1 MANTSN
7 NDFHISLVAKN
18 IGPHKDFN
26 LCEKVNSNKIVFYAN
41 NGTGKTFLSR
51 TFRLAEEPKKNA
63 DDLITVH
70 KKEAEFSFKIVNDN
84 LTKELSVK
92 LNRGNEPI
100 VNNNSGL
107 IFHVFNSDYVNEQIV
122 PNNYTPDGE
131 IDGYIIGKEQIDL
144 SEEKNKEETL
154 RGIIKKYDERIDKYI
169 DSLRKKL
176 TDEGVHG
183 RTTEMSL
190 ITREELHRGKIYD
203 DVRTSEQVTCE
214 LEKLAQMP
222 EELQDIS
229 LPVWSYERSCLDDI
243 LIELSV
249 SHSKSEWDEE
259 FVKYYND
266 NREFITKGLD
276 NPLLEKEVCP
286 FCKREL
292 ESDALELVKMYSAYR
307 EDKESKIVDMFNRYK
322 KALDDLFNAIKNW
335 CHQTSSAQTR
345 FEKFKEY
352 FPSLKSIQI
361 TNIEIDEY
369 QQQPFDSLKE
379 AINNKIKDLTLSLDE
394 KDNIN
399 LIKTLL
405 RTITNLHK
413 DNLDFIIKANH
424 VKNNI
429 NTERLGLRRDLC
441 RSIYMEGKSKLAEA
455 FACFNKA
462 QEELK
467 KIQKS
472 IKEKEEKIKISKKE
486 KVSNALNSLLKLFF
500 GDKYS
505 LDTNN
510 FHIKFWG
517 DDVGEVSKIL
527 SDGEKSIVAYCYYI
541 ASTYKIVDSED
552 DFERLFFIIDDPVS
566 SMDLQYV
573 YLVSETLRG
582 LRQSFG
588 INGHERIWVFT
599 HSIDF
604 FNMLRRN
611 TVFSV
616 GYEMHG
622 GTVKRITENIAL
634 PYEYHLLDV
643 LKVAEGIIGPAH
655 TNANS
660 IRHIIETISS
670 FECPGISLQKY
681 IENDEDLSKERSLCT
696 ICQDLSHGWMRTE
709 MPFTEAM
716 IISACKTLVTF
727 MEKKYKGQIDTIR
740 KRLS

>member
-214 LEKLAQMP
+214 LEKLAQVP

-322 KALDDLFNAIKNW
+322 NALDDLFNAIKNW

-361 TNIEIDEY
+361 TNIEIDKY

-622 GTVKRITENIAL
+622 GKVKRITENIAL

>member
-7 NDFHISLVAKN
+7 NDFHISLVAKS

-63 DDLITVH
+63 DDLITIH
-70 KKEAEFSFKIVNDN
+70 KKEAEFSFKLVNDS

-122 PNNYTPDGE
+122 PNNYTPNGE

-144 SEEKNKEETL
+144 SEEKNKEEIL
-154 RGIIKKYDERIDKYI
+154 RGVIKKYYERIDEYI
-169 DSLRKKL
+169 DSLRKEL
-176 TDEGVHG
+176 TDEGVRG
-183 RTTEMSL
+183 RTTEMAL

-203 DVRTSEQVTCE
+203 DVKTSEQVTRE

-222 EELQDIS
+222 EELQDIP
-229 LPVWSYERSCLDDI
+229 LPVWYYEPSCLDDI

-259 FVKYYND
+259 FVKYYSV
-266 NREFITKGLD
+266 NRDFIFKGLD
-276 NPLLEKEVCP
+276 NPLLGKNICP

-292 ESDALELVKMYSAYR
+292 EGSALELIKKYSAYR
-307 EDKESKIVDMFNRYK
+307 EDRESKIVDKLNRYK
-322 KALDDLFNAIKNW
+322 SALSDLSNAIMDW
-335 CHQTSSAQTR
+335 CHKTSLAQTR
-345 FEKFKEY
+345 LEQYKEY
-352 FPSLKSIQI
+352 FPSLASMHI
-361 TNIEIDEY
+361 TNAEMGEFELQPFENLKKTIDE
-369 QQQPFDSLKE
+369 
-379 AINNKIKDLTLSLDE
+379 KIKNLTFVSDE
-394 KDNIN
+394 KVNIN
-399 LIKTLL
+399 AIKSLL
-405 RTITNLHK
+405 MTIRNYHK
-413 DNLDFIIKANH
+413 DNESCINKANRA
-424 VKNNI
+424 KNNT
-429 NTERLGLRRDLC
+429 NAERLELRRDLC
-441 RSIYMEGKSKLAEA
+441 RSIYMEGKSNLADA
-455 FACFNKA
+455 FCCLDKA

-486 KVSNALNSLLKLFF
+486 KVSNTLNALLKLFF

-505 LDTNN
+505 LDNDN

-527 SDGEKSIVAYCYYI
+527 SDGEKSIVAYCYYL
-541 ASTYKIVDSED
+541 ASTYVIVDDED
-552 DFERLFFIIDDPVS
+552 DFEKLFFIIDDPVS

-588 INGHERIWVFT
+588 IKGHERIWVFT

-643 LKVAEGIIGPAH
+643 LKVAEGIIGPTH

-740 KRLS
+740 KRLF

>member
-18 IGPHKDFN
+18 IGPHIDFN
-26 LCEKVNSNKIVFYAN
+26 LREKVNSNKIVFYAN

-63 DDLITVH
+63 DDLIAVH
-70 KKEAEFSFKIVNDN
+70 KKEAEFSFKIVNN
-84 LTKELSVK
+84 SLTKELFVK
-92 LNRGNEPI
+92 LNRGNEPV

-122 PNNYTPDGE
+122 PNNYTPNGE

-144 SEEKNKEETL
+144 SEEKNKEEIL
-154 RGIIKKYDERIDKYI
+154 RGVIKKYDERIDEYI
-169 DSLRKKL
+169 DSLRKEL
-176 TDEGVHG
+176 TDEGVRG
-183 RTTEMSL
+183 RTTEMAL

-203 DVRTSEQVTCE
+203 DVKTSEQVTRE

-222 EELQDIS
+222 EELQDIP
-229 LPVWSYERSCLDDI
+229 LPVWYYEPSCLDDI

-259 FVKYYND
+259 FVKYYSV
-266 NREFITKGLD
+266 NRDFIFKGLD
-276 NPLLEKEVCP
+276 NPLLGKNICP

-292 ESDALELVKMYSAYR
+292 EGSALELIKKYSAYR
-307 EDKESKIVDMFNRYK
+307 EDRESKIVDKLNRYK
-322 KALDDLFNAIKNW
+322 SALSDLSNAIMDW
-335 CHQTSSAQTR
+335 CHKTSLAQTR
-345 FEKFKEY
+345 LEQYKEY
-352 FPSLKSIQI
+352 FPSLASMHI
-361 TNIEIDEY
+361 TNVEMGEFELQPFENLKKIIDE
-369 QQQPFDSLKE
+369 
-379 AINNKIKDLTLSLDE
+379 KIKNLTFVSDE
-394 KDNIN
+394 KVNIN
-399 LIKTLL
+399 AIKSLL
-405 RTITNLHK
+405 MTIRNYHK
-413 DNLDFIIKANH
+413 DNESCINKANRA
-424 VKNNI
+424 KNNT
-429 NTERLGLRRDLC
+429 NAERLELRRDLC
-441 RSIYMEGKSKLAEA
+441 RSIYMEGKSNLADA
-455 FACFNKA
+455 FCCLDKA

-486 KVSNALNSLLKLFF
+486 KVSNTLNALLKLFF

-505 LDTNN
+505 LDNDN

-527 SDGEKSIVAYCYYI
+527 SDGEKSIVAYCYYL
-541 ASTYKIVDSED
+541 ASTYVIVNDED
-552 DFERLFFIIDDPVS
+552 DFKKLFFIIDDPVS

-588 INGHERIWVFT
+588 IKGHERIWVFT

-622 GTVKRITENIAL
+622 GT
-634 PYEYHLLDV
+634 
-643 LKVAEGIIGPAH
+643 
-655 TNANS
+655 
-660 IRHIIETISS
+660 
-670 FECPGISLQKY
+670 Q
-681 IENDEDLSKERSLCT
+681 
-696 ICQDLSHGWMRTE
+696 
-709 MPFTEAM
+709 
-716 IISACKTLVTF
+716 
-727 MEKKYKGQIDTIR
+727 
-740 KRLS
+740 

>member
-70 KKEAEFSFKIVNDN
+70 KKEAEFSFKIVNDS

-131 IDGYIIGKEQIDL
+131 IDGYIIGKEQVDL
-144 SEEKNKEETL
+144 SAEKNKEKILVESQ
-154 RGIIKKYDERIDKYI
+154 RKISEGIDRYIKA
-169 DSLRKKL
+169 LRKKL
-176 TDEGVHG
+176 ADEGV
-183 RTTEMSL
+183 RSKTTEMAL
-190 ITREELHRGKIYD
+190 ITREAFREGRSFADVKNSKQVIGELNKLKQTPEDLQNINIPSWYYENNCLND
-203 DVRTSEQVTCE
+203 MLSE
-214 LEKLAQMP
+214 LAF
-222 EELQDIS
+222 
-229 LPVWSYERSCLDDI
+229 SY
-243 LIELSV
+243 
-249 SHSKSEWDEE
+249 SKSEWDEE
-259 FVKYYND
+259 FVKYYSA
-266 NREFITKGLD
+266 NRDFITKGLE
-276 NPLLEKEVCP
+276 NPLLENNICP

-292 ESDALELVKMYSAYR
+292 ERDALELVRRYSAYR
-307 EDKESKIVDMFNRYK
+307 EDKESKIVDRLDRYK
-322 KALDDLFNAIKNW
+322 KALISLSDAIKDW
-335 CHQTSSAQTR
+335 CHKTSLAQTR
-345 FEKFKEY
+345 LEQFKAY
-352 FPSLKSIQI
+352 FPSLAAMRI
-361 TNIEIDEY
+361 TNIEIGEFEL
-369 QQQPFDSLKE
+369 QPFRKLE
-379 AINNKIKDLTLSLDE
+379 TAIDKKMQDLTLVLDE
-394 KDNIN
+394 NINANAIKTLLLTISNYHKYNVDCIIKANKVKDNIN
-399 LIKTLL
+399 
-405 RTITNLHK
+405 
-413 DNLDFIIKANH
+413 D
-424 VKNNI
+424 
-429 NTERLGLRRDLC
+429 ERLELRRDLC

-467 KIQKS
+467 RIQKS

-505 LDTNN
+505 LDTDN

-527 SDGEKSIVAYCYYI
+527 SDGEKSIVAYCYYL
-541 ASTYKIVDSED
+541 ASTYKIVDTED

-582 LRQSFG
+582 LRQSFD

-622 GTVKRITENIAL
+622 GTVKRIAENIAL

-643 LKVAEGIIGPAH
+643 LKVAEGIIGPTH
-655 TNANS
+655 TSANS

-709 MPFTEAM
+709 MPFTEEM
-716 IISACKTLVTF
+716 IISACKTLVIF

>member
-1 MANTSN
+1 MPN
-7 NDFHISLVAKN
+7 ISKNPFKIMLAAKN
-18 IGPHKDFN
+18 VGPHKDLSMN
-26 LCEKVNSNKIVFYAN
+26 EDVHSNKILFYAN

-51 TFRLAEEPKKNA
+51 VFRLVEESKKNA
-63 DDLITVH
+63 DDMIAIH
-70 KKEAEFSFKIVNDN
+70 KNESEFSFKIVADN
-84 LTKELSVK
+84 VSRELSIK
-92 LNRGNEPI
+92 LNRGKEPVI
-100 VNNNSGL
+100 ENKSDF
-107 IFHVFNSDYVNEQIV
+107 IFHVFNSDYVSEQLV
-122 PNNYTPDGE
+122 PNNYTPSGE

-144 SEEKNKEETL
+144 SEEKSKEKILVASQRKINE
-154 RGIIKKYDERIDKYI
+154 EIDKYVGN
-169 DSLRKKL
+169 LRKTLVDK
-176 TDEGVHG
+176 GVHS
-183 RTTEMSL
+183 RT
-190 ITREELHRGKIYD
+190 
-203 DVRTSEQVTCE
+203 
-214 LEKLAQMP
+214 
-222 EELQDIS
+222 
-229 LPVWSYERSCLDDI
+229 
-243 LIELSV
+243 IELSLINREALSGSTSFSNIKDSKQV
-249 SHSKSEWDEE
+249 VQELDKLKQTPEDLQNITVPSWFYESECLNNIENELRVAYSKSEWDEE

-276 NPLLEKEVCP
+276 NPLLEKDVCP

-307 EDKESKIVDMFNRYK
+307 EDKESKIVDMFDRYK
-322 KALDDLFNAIKNW
+322 KALDDLFNAVKNW
-335 CHQTSSAQTR
+335 CYQTSSAQTR

-399 LIKTLL
+399 PIKTLL

-413 DNLDFIIKANH
+413 GNLESIIKANH

-429 NTERLGLRRDLC
+429 NTERLELRRDLC
-441 RSIYMEGKSKLAEA
+441 RSIYMEGKSNLADA
-455 FACFNKA
+455 FCCLDKA

-486 KVSNALNSLLKLFF
+486 KVSNTLNSLLKLFF

-505 LDTNN
+505 LDTDN

-527 SDGEKSIVAYCYYI
+527 SDGEKSIVAYCYYL
-541 ASTYKIVDSED
+541 ASTYRIVDTED
-552 DFERLFFIIDDPVS
+552 DFENLFFIIDDPVS

-582 LRQSFG
+582 LRQSFD
-588 INGHERIWVFT
+588 IKGHERIWVFT

-622 GTVKRITENIAL
+622 GTVKRIAENIAL

-643 LKVAEGIIGPAH
+643 IKVADGIIGPTH
-655 TNANS
+655 TSANS
-660 IRHIIETISS
+660 VRHIIETISS

-709 MPFTEAM
+709 MTFSEAM

>member
-276 NPLLEKEVCP
+276 NPILEKEVCP

-413 DNLDFIIKANH
+413 DNLDSIIKANH

-462 QEELK
+462 QEEFK

-622 GTVKRITENIAL
+622 GTVKRIAENIAL

-643 LKVAEGIIGPAH
+643 IKVAEGIIGPTH
-655 TNANS
+655 TSANS

-681 IENDEDLSKERSLCT
+681 IKEDEDLSKESSLCT
-696 ICQDLSHGWMRTE
+696 LCQDLSHGWMRTE